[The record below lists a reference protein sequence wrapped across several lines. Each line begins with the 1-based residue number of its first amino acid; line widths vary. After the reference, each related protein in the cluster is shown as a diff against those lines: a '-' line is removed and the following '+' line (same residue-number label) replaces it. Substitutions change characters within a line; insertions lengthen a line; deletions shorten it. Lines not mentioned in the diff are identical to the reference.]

1 MKSNQSQ
8 LCRSLKPLQNAARE
22 DDVVCGSGAHE
33 HTPSEQALRENQQ
46 RLRAIVFGSPIPQF
60 VLGEDHA
67 IISWNGALE
76 KYTGIRAESV
86 IGTNQHWLA
95 FYATQRPCL
104 ADLIIDRDIENIPLW
119 YAGKYSK
126 SELVEGAYEAT
137 DFFPAMGER
146 GKWLHFTAAAIRNPE
161 GRIIGA
167 VETLEDIT
175 ERKLAEEE
183 ARAARQR
190 LLDIID
196 FLPDATFVVDQNK
209 KVIAWNRAIEEMT
222 GLRKEQII
230 GKGDYAYAVPFYGER
245 EPMLIDFLG
254 TEESSFKF
262 KYDNFSNKGDTLYGE
277 RYFPAVF
284 GGRGAYLWGKASP
297 LLDSGGIQV
306 GAIES
311 LRDLTDRKQAFEDLL
326 KMQEQLR
333 QAAKMEAV
341 GRLAGG
347 IAHDFNNQLTIVQGY
362 CNLLLEQL
370 PNRHSGRKLVSEV
383 LRAADRSA
391 KLTSHLLAFGRKQ
404 VLNPELLDVN
414 KVLTDLL
421 DPLRRMIREDI
432 EVEIQVAPEL
442 WHVEADRNQLE
453 QAIINLA
460 INARDAMPG
469 GGRLI
474 IKARNDV
481 LDGKYVLRH
490 MGTSGGP
497 HICLSVSDTGMGM
510 DDATKQR
517 IFEPFFTTK
526 PVGKGTGLGLAMVY
540 GFVKQSGGHMN
551 VVSEAGHGACFEI
564 YFPRSSGSGVSV
576 AEELVPKSSPST
588 GRETI
593 LVIEDEEPLR
603 ELVAHI
609 LKSRGYNV
617 LQAADGRSAIA
628 VNRQYAS
635 PIDLVLCDVIMP
647 GMSGPDVVK
656 QVRSDRPGL
665 RVLYV
670 TGYAES
676 ELLNYGGTECAT
688 RVLLKPYTP
697 DTLFRAVRQMLD
709 EDIKQCA

>member
-1 MKSNQSQ
+1 MKSKQSPP
-8 LCRSLKPLQNAARE
+8 CRSLEPLQNTARE
-22 DDVVCGSGAHE
+22 DDAICSTGAHKHARVGQE
-33 HTPSEQALRENQQ
+33 LSENQH
-46 RLRAIVFGSPIPQF
+46 RLRAIVYGSPIPQF

-86 IGTNQHWLA
+86 IGTNQHWRA
-95 FYATQRPCL
+95 FYSTQRPCL
-104 ADLIIDRDIENIPLW
+104 ADLIIDQDIENIPRW
-119 YAGKYSK
+119 YEGKYSK

-146 GKWLHFTAAAIRNPE
+146 GKWIHFTAAAIRDPE
-161 GRIIGA
+161 GNIIGA
-167 VETLEDIT
+167 VETLEDVT

-190 LLDIID
+190 LLDMID

-222 GLRKEQII
+222 GVRKEQII

-245 EPMLIDFLG
+245 KPMLIDLLG
-254 TEESSFKF
+254 TEEPAVRFKCE
-262 KYDNFSNKGDTLYGE
+262 NISNKGDTLYGE
-277 RYFPAVF
+277 RFFPAVF
-284 GGRGAYLWGKASP
+284 GGRGAYLWGKTSP
-297 LLDSGGIQV
+297 LLDSGGTQV

-311 LRDLTDRKQAFEDLL
+311 LRDLTDHKRASDDLL
-326 KMQEQLR
+326 KMQDQLR

-362 CNLLLEQL
+362 CNLLLDKL
-370 PNRHSGRKLVSEV
+370 PHKHSGRKLVREI
-383 LRAADRSA
+383 LRAAERSA
-391 KLTSHLLAFGRKQ
+391 KLTGQLLAFGRKQ
-404 VLNPELLDVN
+404 LLNPELLDVN

-432 EVEIQVAPEL
+432 QVEIQIAPEL
-442 WHVEADRNQLE
+442 WQVEADRNQLE

-469 GGRLI
+469 GGRLT
-474 IKARNDV
+474 IKAHNAV
-481 LDGKYVLRH
+481 LDGKYMLRH

-497 HICLSVSDTGMGM
+497 HVCLSVSDTGMGM
-510 DDATKQR
+510 DEATRQR

-526 PVGKGTGLGLAMVY
+526 PMGKGTGLGLAMVY
-540 GFVKQSGGHMN
+540 GFVKQSGGHMD
-551 VVSEAGHGACFEI
+551 VTSEAGQGACFNI
-564 YFPRSSGSGVSV
+564 YFPRSEGVS
-576 AEELVPKSSPST
+576 ATKELAPKSPPST

-593 LVIEDEEPLR
+593 LVIEDEEALR

-617 LQAADGRSAIA
+617 LQAADGRAAIA
-628 VNRQYAS
+628 INRQYAS
-635 PIDLVLCDVIMP
+635 SIDLVLCDVIMP
-647 GMSGPDVVK
+647 GMCGPDVVK

-676 ELLNYGGTECAT
+676 EVLDYGGTECAT
-688 RVLLKPYTP
+688 RILLKPYTP

-709 EDIKQCA
+709 DVIKQCA

>member
-1 MKSNQSQ
+1 MKSKQSPS
-8 LCRSLKPLQNAARE
+8 CRSLKPLQNTARE
-22 DDVVCGSGAHE
+22 EDAVCITGAHK
-33 HTPSEQALRENQQ
+33 HTRAEQALSENQQ
-46 RLRAIVFGSPIPQF
+46 RLRAIVYGSPIPQF
-60 VLGEDHA
+60 VLGEDHT

-86 IGTNQHWLA
+86 IGTNQHWRA

-104 ADLIIDRDIENIPLW
+104 ADLIIDQDIENIPRW

-126 SELVEGAYEAT
+126 SDLVEGAYEAT
-137 DFFPAMGER
+137 DFFTAMGER
-146 GKWLHFTAAAIRNPE
+146 GKWLHFTAAAIRDPE

-190 LLDIID
+190 LLDMID

-209 KVIAWNRAIEEMT
+209 TVIAWNRAIEEMT
-222 GLRKEQII
+222 GVRKEEII

-245 EPMLIDFLG
+245 EPMLIDLLG
-254 TEESSFKF
+254 TKESAFRL

-277 RYFPAVF
+277 RFFPSVF
-284 GGRGAYLWGKASP
+284 GGRGAYLWGIASP
-297 LLDSGGIQV
+297 LLDSGGTQV

-311 LRDLTDRKQAFEDLL
+311 LRDLTDRKRASEDLL
-326 KMQEQLR
+326 KMQDQLR

-362 CNLLLEQL
+362 CNLLLEKL
-370 PNRHSGRKLVSEV
+370 PNKHWGRKLVREV
-383 LRAADRSA
+383 VRAAERSA
-391 KLTSHLLAFGRKQ
+391 KLTGQLLAFGRKQ
-404 VLNPELLDVN
+404 VLNPQVLDVN
-414 KVLTDLL
+414 KILTDLL

-442 WHVEADRNQLE
+442 WQVEADRNQLE

-469 GGRLI
+469 GGRLT
-474 IKARNDV
+474 IKARNAV

-497 HICLSVSDTGMGM
+497 HVCLSVSDTGMGM
-510 DDATKQR
+510 DKATQQR

-526 PVGKGTGLGLAMVY
+526 PIGKGTGLGLAMVY
-540 GFVKQSGGHMN
+540 GFVNQSGGHMN
-551 VVSEAGHGACFEI
+551 VISEAGHGACFEI
-564 YFPRSSGSGVSV
+564 YFPRSSGVSV
-576 AEELVPKSSPST
+576 TEELLPKSSPSS

-593 LVIEDEEPLR
+593 LVVEDEEPLR

-628 VNRQYAS
+628 INRQYAS

-676 ELLNYGGTECAT
+676 ELLDYGGTECAT
-688 RVLLKPYTP
+688 RILLKPYTP

-709 EDIKQCA
+709 DDIKQCA

>member
-1 MKSNQSQ
+1 MKSKQSP
-8 LCRSLKPLQNAARE
+8 LCGSPKSLKNAAEE
-22 DDVVCGSGAHE
+22 DDTSCGNGASKRAAHE
-33 HTPSEQALRENQQ
+33 HALSEGQQ
-46 RLRAIVFGSPIPQF
+46 RLRAIVHGSPIPQF

-86 IGTNQHWLA
+86 VGTKEHWRA
-95 FYATQRPCL
+95 FYSTQRPCL
-104 ADLIIDRDIENIPLW
+104 ADLIIEQDIEKIPYW
-119 YAGKYSK
+119 YEGKFSK

-137 DFFPAMGER
+137 DFFPAMGEH
-146 GKWLHFTAAAIRNPE
+146 GKWLHFTAAAIRDPE

-190 LLDIID
+190 LLDMID

-209 KVIAWNRAIEEMT
+209 RVIAWNRAIEEMT
-222 GLRKEQII
+222 GIRKEEII
-230 GKGDYAYAVPFYGER
+230 GKGDYAYALPFYGER
-245 EPMLIDFLG
+245 VPMLIDLLG
-254 TEESSFKF
+254 TEGSEFGH
-262 KYDNFSNKGDTLYGE
+262 KYDNFCNKGDTLYGE
-277 RYFPAVF
+277 RFFPAVF
-284 GGRGAYLWGKASP
+284 DGRGAYLWGKASP
-297 LLDSGGIQV
+297 LLDSGGNQV

-326 KMQEQLR
+326 QMQEQLR

-362 CNLLLEQL
+362 CNLLLDKL
-370 PNRHSGRKLVSEV
+370 PHKHPGRKLVREV
-383 LRAADRSA
+383 LRAAERST
-391 KLTSHLLAFGRKQ
+391 KLTGHLLAFGRKQ
-404 VLNPELLDVN
+404 MLNPEVLDLN
-414 KVLTDLL
+414 KVVTDLL

-432 EVEIQVAPEL
+432 QVEIQVAPEL

-469 GGRLI
+469 GGRLTI
-474 IKARNDV
+474 QARNAV
-481 LDGKYVLRH
+481 LDGNYVLRH
-490 MGTSGGP
+490 MGTSAGP
-497 HICLSVSDTGMGM
+497 HVCLSVSDNGMGM
-510 DDATKQR
+510 DEATQQR

-526 PVGKGTGLGLAMVY
+526 PTGKGTGLGLAMVY
-540 GFVKQSGGHMN
+540 GFVKQSGGHMD
-551 VVSEAGHGACFEI
+551 VISEAGHGACFNI
-564 YFPRSSGSGVSV
+564 YFPRAAGVS
-576 AEELVPKSSPST
+576 AITEEPVPKSPPST

-593 LVIEDEEPLR
+593 LVIEDEEALR
-603 ELVAHI
+603 ELVVHI

-617 LQAADGRSAIA
+617 LQAADGRSAISI
-628 VNRQYAS
+628 NRQYGS
-635 PIDLVLCDVIMP
+635 SIDLVLCDVIMP
-647 GMSGPDVVK
+647 GMSGPDVIK
-656 QVRSDRPGL
+656 QVRLDRPGL

-676 ELLNYGGTECAT
+676 DLLDYGGTECTT
-688 RVLLKPYTP
+688 RILLKPYSP

-709 EDIKQCA
+709 EDVKQQCA

>member
-1 MKSNQSQ
+1 MKSKQSPP
-8 LCRSLKPLQNAARE
+8 CWSLNSLQNAAGG
-22 DDVVCGSGAHE
+22 DDAVCGNAAHE
-33 HTPSEQALRENQQ
+33 HAPDEQALSENQQ
-46 RLRAIVFGSPIPQF
+46 RLRAIVYGSPIPQF

-76 KYTGIRAESV
+76 KYTGIYAESV
-86 IGTNQHWLA
+86 IGTGEHWRA
-95 FYATQRPCL
+95 FYSTQRPCL
-104 ADLIIDRDIENIPLW
+104 ADLIIDQDIENIPYW
-119 YAGKYSK
+119 YEDKFSK

-137 DFFPAMGER
+137 DFFPAMGEH
-146 GKWLHFTAAAIRNPE
+146 GKWLHFTAAAIRDPE

-190 LLDIID
+190 LLDMID

-222 GLRKEQII
+222 GIRKEEII

-245 EPMLIDFLG
+245 VPMLIDLLG
-254 TEESSFKF
+254 TGDSGHTL
-262 KYDNFSNKGDTLYGE
+262 KYDNFSNKGDTLFGE
-277 RYFPAVF
+277 RFFPAVF
-284 GGRGAYLWGKASP
+284 DGRGAYLWGKASP
-297 LLDSGGIQV
+297 LLDSGGNQV

-311 LRDLTDRKQAFEDLL
+311 LRDLSDRKQALEDLL
-326 KMQEQLR
+326 QMQEQLR

-362 CNLLLEQL
+362 CNLLLDKL
-370 PNRHSGRKLVSEV
+370 PHKHSGRKLVREV
-383 LRAADRSA
+383 LRAAERST
-391 KLTSHLLAFGRKQ
+391 KLTGHLLAFGRKQ
-404 VLNPELLDVN
+404 MLNPELLDLN

-432 EVEIQVAPEL
+432 QVEIQVAPEL
-442 WHVEADRNQLE
+442 WQVEADRNQLE

-469 GGRLI
+469 GGRLTI
-474 IKARNDV
+474 QVRNAV

-490 MGTSGGP
+490 MGTSAGP
-497 HICLSVSDTGMGM
+497 HVCLSVSDTGIGM
-510 DDATKQR
+510 DEATQQR

-526 PVGKGTGLGLAMVY
+526 PTGKGTGLGLAMVY
-540 GFVKQSGGHMN
+540 GFVNQSGGHMD
-551 VVSEAGHGACFEI
+551 VISEAGRGACFNI
-564 YFPRSSGSGVSV
+564 YFPRAAGVSV
-576 AEELVPKSSPST
+576 AEELVSQSPPSA

-593 LVIEDEEPLR
+593 LVIEDEEALR
-603 ELVAHI
+603 ELVVHI

-617 LQAADGRSAIA
+617 LQAADGRLAISI
-628 VNRQYAS
+628 NRQYAS
-635 PIDLVLCDVIMP
+635 SIDLVLCDVVMP
-647 GMSGPDVVK
+647 GMSGPDVIK
-656 QVRSDRPGL
+656 QMRSDRPGL

-676 ELLNYGGTECAT
+676 DLLDCCETECTT
-688 RVLLKPYTP
+688 RILLKPYSP

-709 EDIKQCA
+709 DEIKQCA